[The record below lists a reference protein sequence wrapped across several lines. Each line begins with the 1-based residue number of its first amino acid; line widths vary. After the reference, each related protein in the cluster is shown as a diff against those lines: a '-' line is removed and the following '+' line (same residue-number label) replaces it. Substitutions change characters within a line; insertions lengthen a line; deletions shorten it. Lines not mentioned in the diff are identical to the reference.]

1 MVGLET
7 TDNNLVGIAI
17 GQENDNYWYVQT
29 TPIDGESDLSEH
41 IQELLESKEHALAI
55 AQLYIEKYGFKL
67 FIWNNSIKI
76 FNKGRD

>member
-7 TDNNLVGIAI
+7 TDNKLVGIAV

-29 TPIDGESDLSEH
+29 TPLPSIVDTDLFEH

-55 AQLYIEKYGFKL
+55 AKLYIDKYGFKL
-67 FIWNNSIKI
+67 FEWA
-76 FNKGRD
+76 

>member
-7 TDNNLVGIAI
+7 TDNKLVGIAV

-29 TPIDGESDLSEH
+29 TPLPNVKDTDLSEH

-55 AQLYIEKYGFKL
+55 AQLYIDKYGFKL
-67 FIWNNSIKI
+67 FEWS
-76 FNKGRD
+76 